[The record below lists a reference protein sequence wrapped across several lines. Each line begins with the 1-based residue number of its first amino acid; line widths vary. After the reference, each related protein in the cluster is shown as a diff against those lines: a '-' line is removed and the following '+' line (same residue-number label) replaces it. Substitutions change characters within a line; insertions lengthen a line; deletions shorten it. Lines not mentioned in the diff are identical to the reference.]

1 MWPNGKALGLGPR
14 FRGFDSLHSDQQRL
28 FDRKNKAA
36 WVTVRFM
43 LTMEGIMDVFIIHSG
58 CDKAKIDDIV
68 FSIQKTAFSF
78 NALVLKNGGRF
89 WKYGAKKKIKKAQ
102 MIVFFVGQT
111 SHLSKNIDWEIQ
123 TAIRLKKPIYTIKL
137 DESYA
142 INRCLQTVNAFSG
155 ESEYYSTDI
164 TLEGIEKVIKDYD
177 SGNYKVFNQ
186 SIDSLDKDVLLE
198 QYKLFLQTSEDLV
211 SRRQNAN
218 NFYISVNSA
227 LMGVW
232 GMIWALDMLPMY
244 KFFIGLLLSMVGVI
258 LSVSWTKLLSSYG
271 NLNGSK
277 MKIISYIEKQL
288 PVSLYDAEWEA
299 LSDRLNKKKYVSF
312 TDSEKRIPILF
323 IAVYICALICSITF
337 MF

>member
-1 MWPNGKALGLGPR
+1 
-14 FRGFDSLHSDQQRL
+14 
-28 FDRKNKAA
+28 
-36 WVTVRFM
+36 
-43 LTMEGIMDVFIIHSG
+43 MDIFIIHSG
-58 CDKAKIDDIV
+58 CDKAKVDEIILN
-68 FSIQKTAFSF
+68 IKKTAFSF
-78 NALVLKNGGRF
+78 NALVLGNGGKL
-89 WKYGAKKKIKKAQ
+89 WKNGAKKKIKKAQ
-102 MIVFFVGQT
+102 MIVFFVGEE
-111 SHLSKNIDWEIQ
+111 SHLSPNIDWEIQ
-123 TAIRLKKPIYTIKL
+123 TAIKFKKPIYTVKL
-137 DESYA
+137 NESYI
-142 INRCLQTVNAFSG
+142 INKSLQTVNDFS
-155 ESEYYSTDI
+155 EEREYYSTDI

-186 SIDSLDKDVLLE
+186 SVDSLDKDILLE

-211 SRRQNAN
+211 ARRQNAN

-232 GMIWALDMLPMY
+232 GMIWALNILPLY
-244 KFFIGLLLSMVGVI
+244 KFFIGLLISMVGVI
-258 LSVSWTKLLSSYG
+258 LSLSWIKLLSSYG

-323 IAVYICALICSITF
+323 IAVYICALICGVTF
-337 MF
+337 IL

>member
-1 MWPNGKALGLGPR
+1 
-14 FRGFDSLHSDQQRL
+14 
-28 FDRKNKAA
+28 
-36 WVTVRFM
+36 
-43 LTMEGIMDVFIIHSG
+43 MDIFIIHSG
-58 CDKAKIDDIV
+58 CDKAKVDEIILN
-68 FSIQKTAFSF
+68 IKKTAFSF
-78 NALVLKNGGRF
+78 NALVLGNGGKL
-89 WKYGAKKKIKKAQ
+89 WKNGAKKKIKKAQ
-102 MIVFFVGQT
+102 MIVFFVGEE
-111 SHLSKNIDWEIQ
+111 SHLSPNIDWEIQ
-123 TAIRLKKPIYTIKL
+123 TAIKFKKPIYTVKL
-137 DESYA
+137 HESYI
-142 INRCLQTVNAFSG
+142 INKSLQTVNDFS
-155 ESEYYSTDI
+155 EEREYYSTDI

-186 SIDSLDKDVLLE
+186 SVDSLDKDILLE

-211 SRRQNAN
+211 ARRQNAN

-232 GMIWALDMLPMY
+232 GMIWALNILPLY
-244 KFFIGLLLSMVGVI
+244 KFFIGLLISMVGVI
-258 LSVSWTKLLSSYG
+258 LSLSWIKLLSSYG

-323 IAVYICALICSITF
+323 IAVYICALICGVTF
-337 MF
+337 IL

>member
-1 MWPNGKALGLGPR
+1 
-14 FRGFDSLHSDQQRL
+14 
-28 FDRKNKAA
+28 
-36 WVTVRFM
+36 
-43 LTMEGIMDVFIIHSG
+43 MDIFIIHSG
-58 CDKAKIDDIV
+58 CDKAKVDEIILN
-68 FSIQKTAFSF
+68 IKKTAFSF
-78 NALVLKNGGRF
+78 NALVLGNGGKL
-89 WKYGAKKKIKKAQ
+89 WKNGAKKKIKKAQ
-102 MIVFFVGQT
+102 MIVFFVGEE
-111 SHLSKNIDWEIQ
+111 SHLSPNIDWEIQ
-123 TAIRLKKPIYTIKL
+123 TAIKFKKPIYTVKL
-137 DESYA
+137 NKSYI
-142 INRCLQTVNAFSG
+142 INKSLQTVNDFS
-155 ESEYYSTDI
+155 EEREYYSTDI

-186 SIDSLDKDVLLE
+186 SVDSLDKDILLE

-211 SRRQNAN
+211 ARRQNAN

-232 GMIWALDMLPMY
+232 GMIWALNILPLY
-244 KFFIGLLLSMVGVI
+244 KFFIGLLISMVGVI
-258 LSVSWTKLLSSYG
+258 LSLSWIKLLSSYG

-323 IAVYICALICSITF
+323 IAVYICALICGVTF
-337 MF
+337 IL

>member
-1 MWPNGKALGLGPR
+1 
-14 FRGFDSLHSDQQRL
+14 
-28 FDRKNKAA
+28 
-36 WVTVRFM
+36 
-43 LTMEGIMDVFIIHSG
+43 MDIFIIHSG
-58 CDKAKIDDIV
+58 CDKAKVDEIILN
-68 FSIQKTAFSF
+68 IKKTAFSF
-78 NALVLKNGGRF
+78 NALVLGNGGKL
-89 WKYGAKKKIKKAQ
+89 WKNSAKKKIKKAQ
-102 MIVFFVGQT
+102 MIVFFVGEE
-111 SHLSKNIDWEIQ
+111 SHLSPNIDWEIQ
-123 TAIRLKKPIYTIKL
+123 TAIKFKKPIYTVKL
-137 DESYA
+137 HESYI
-142 INRCLQTVNAFSG
+142 INKSLQTVNDFS
-155 ESEYYSTDI
+155 EEREYYSTDI

-186 SIDSLDKDVLLE
+186 SVDSLDKDILLE

-211 SRRQNAN
+211 ARRQNAN

-232 GMIWALDMLPMY
+232 GMIWALNILPLY
-244 KFFIGLLLSMVGVI
+244 KFFIGLLISMVGVI
-258 LSVSWTKLLSSYG
+258 LSLSWIKLLSSYG

-323 IAVYICALICSITF
+323 IAVYICALICGVTF
-337 MF
+337 IL